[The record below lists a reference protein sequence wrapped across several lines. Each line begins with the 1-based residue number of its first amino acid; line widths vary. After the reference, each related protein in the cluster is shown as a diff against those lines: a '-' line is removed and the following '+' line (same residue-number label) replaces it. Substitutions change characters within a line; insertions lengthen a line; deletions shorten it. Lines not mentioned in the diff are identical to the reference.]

1 MTIDEQFILGNSVEI
16 KPGAFPLGA
25 TMALVDPDLRL
36 RDHSRRLDLAGL
48 LDSTPY
54 HWVWLDGYRLGRRMV
69 TNGEYLEF
77 LGSSD
82 AAYEDQS
89 CWQHIWEVQGRKIES
104 HARYDQG
111 SDGKVHHKVE
121 LHSDARNFVEAYID
135 SLTYEVT
142 QWSEFEDS
150 PAALLN
156 DDSAS
161 SDGTVPLDARARART
176 IRRVFDFAK
185 ACLTGAIVPANS
197 DDEVLLPK
205 SQRAVTEAYFGPNG
219 QETLRED
226 VATIKK
232 LTVQRLSVQ
241 VPPLQLRKL
250 QRSPHEIVEAIAFIR
265 RLHKSWVRLDM
276 PLKLPL
282 REVLY
287 PRTWV
292 SHEGEVASGGFGTP
306 KVPWSDRPVFGITLY
321 EAAAYCAWL
330 SHRTSWKLTVD
341 LPSEAQ
347 YERAASWSNQHPEGS
362 GGRVRL
368 DPKNKALFPWQEHT
382 EKDFNDLF
390 GQEQSTLDK
399 LYANPAA
406 YARLLAS
413 SSRPCDGGEPIVQLL
428 GFGWLWCTDRFDT
441 AERRYARFHPDTYQR
456 HEGLV
461 VEDVVAGSPQ
471 PVWSYSPNSAAQNSH
486 FVVRGAPEIL
496 GGPGLTTRRFAMF
509 PLRAYPNVGFRWV
522 CTPSGES

>member
-1 MTIDEQFILGNSVEI
+1 
-16 KPGAFPLGA
+16 
-25 TMALVDPDLRL
+25 MALVDPDLRL

-48 LDSTPY
+48 LDATPY
-54 HWVWLDGYRLGRRMV
+54 HWVWLDDFRISRKMV

-77 LGSSD
+77 LSATDG
-82 AAYEDQS
+82 AYEDQS
-89 CWQHIWEVQGRKIES
+89 CWRYIWEDQGRKIES

-111 SDGKVHHKVE
+111 SDGQVHHKVE

-150 PAALLN
+150 PGARVD
-156 DDSAS
+156 DDSATG
-161 SDGTVPLDARARART
+161 DGTVHLDGIARSRT

-185 ACLTGAIVPANS
+185 ACLTKAIVPANS
-197 DDEVLLPK
+197 EDEVLLP
-205 SQRAVTEAYFGPNG
+205 QRQSEITEAYFGPDGANN
-219 QETLRED
+219 LRED

-232 LTVQRLSVQ
+232 LTVRRLSVQ

-250 QRSPHEIVEAIAFIR
+250 QRSPHEIVEAIAFVR
-265 RLHKSWVRLDM
+265 RLHKAWTRLSM
-276 PLKLPL
+276 PRVLPL

-287 PRTWV
+287 PRTWDTY
-292 SHEGEVASGGFGTP
+292 EGEIVAGGFGTP
-306 KVPWSDRPVFGITLY
+306 KVPWADRPVFGITLY

-330 SHRTSWKLTVD
+330 SQKTAWKLVVD

-347 YERAASWSNQHPEGS
+347 YERAASWSNNHPAGS

-368 DPKNKALFPWQEHT
+368 DPKKKALFPWQEQS

-399 LYANPAA
+399 LYANPAR
-406 YARLLAS
+406 YAQLLAD
-413 SSRPCDGGEPIVQLL
+413 SSRQCDGSEAMEQLL
-428 GFGWLWCTDRFDT
+428 GFGWLWCIDRFDT
-441 AERRYARFHPDTYQR
+441 AERRYARFHPDTYTK
-456 HEGLV
+456 HDGLV
-461 VEDVVAGSPQ
+461 VEDIVAGSPQ
-471 PVWSYSPNSAAQNSH
+471 PVWSFAPNSAQQNSH

-509 PLRAYPNVGFRWV
+509 PLRAYPNVGFRWAA
-522 CTPSGES
+522 TQAGA